1 MKTHNYLID
10 LKWTGNLGQ
19 GTKSYKAYNRNH
31 EILAEGKATTVMG
44 SADPNFL
51 GDKTRYNPEELF
63 ISSLAACH
71 MLWYLH
77 LCSANGIVVTDYRDK
92 ATGEMEENKDG
103 SGRFKSVML
112 KPEVTI
118 TDSQKTELAKS
129 LHSEANK
136 KCFIANSCNFEV
148 RHEVVVRVERN

>member
-10 LKWTGNLGQ
+10 LTWTGNEGH
-19 GTKSYKAYNRNH
+19 GTESYKAYNRNH
-31 EILAEGKATTVMG
+31 EILAAGKTHEIKG
-44 SADPNFL
+44 SADPSFL
-51 GDKTRYNPEELF
+51 GDNSRYNPEELF

-77 LCSANGIVVTDYRDK
+77 LCSVSGIVVTDYSDK
-92 ATGEMEENKDG
+92 AIGEMEENKDG
-103 SGRFKSVML
+103 NGQFKSVTL

-118 TDSQKTELAKS
+118 TNPEKIELARS
-129 LHSEANK
+129 LHTEANK

-148 RHEVVVRVERN
+148 GHEGLVRVESL